1 MRNNVIDYLN
11 EIVDKKP
18 DKVAFAS
25 DKDEM
30 TFRQVYEQASQ
41 RSYSLLW
48 DYYCRLLLRTY

>member
-25 DKDEM
+25 DNDEM
-30 TFRQVYEQASQ
+30 TFRQVYDQS
-41 RSYSLLW
+41 
-48 DYYCRLLLRTY
+48 